1 MKKLFFL
8 LLLLT
13 FFLNQ
18 SFTDNSTAKKKPV
31 IVWQP
36 SHQTDTGKDFSEAA
50 TCNAIV
56 EAAMKTKPKLKEYK
70 VWSLGKKNI
79 IMLTPAVIPKYHIP
93 PVIVDGRISGYAYE
107 LQESNKLHPKVF
119 IAVHN
124 NGGTKRN
131 AVWGY
136 IHYGDQYE
144 PENRELAA
152 RLIKAIAAVTDLEN
166 RGVLLDS
173 TTGRND
179 YRCKTTGKLSFYSL
193 DENINTAPYRVL
205 LEIGDNAVS
214 RELLISDEG
223 RKKIGEAI
231 KKELAAWLER
241 KDSSKYITLAT
252 VYKFNHLIYLHGE
265 NHFISLSFL
274 NHVICRLAYCRVFVL
289 IFQCR
294 FC

>member
-1 MKKLFFL
+1 MKKPSFL
-8 LLLLT
+8 ILLLT
-13 FFLNQ
+13 FLLTQ
-18 SFTDNSTAKKKPV
+18 SFTDNSTTKKKII

-50 TCNAIV
+50 TCGAIV
-56 EAAMKTKPKLKEYK
+56 DAAMKTKPKLKEYK
-70 VWSLGKKNI
+70 VWSLGKEE
-79 IMLTPAVIPKYHIP
+79 YHHADSGSNTKISHTTE
-93 PVIVDGRISGYAYE
+93 VVDGKISGYAYE
-107 LQESNKLHPKVF
+107 LQESNKLKPKVF

-136 IHYGDQYE
+136 IHYGDQFE

-152 RLIKAIAAVTDLEN
+152 RLTKAISSVTDLEN
-166 RGVLLDS
+166 RGVWLDS

-179 YRCKTTGKLSFYSL
+179 YRCQATGKLSFYSL

-223 RKKIGEAI
+223 RKKIGAAI
-231 KKELAAWLER
+231 KKELAVWIEE
-241 KDSSKYITLAT
+241 KKI
-252 VYKFNHLIYLHGE
+252 K
-265 NHFISLSFL
+265 
-274 NHVICRLAYCRVFVL
+274 
-289 IFQCR
+289 
-294 FC
+294 